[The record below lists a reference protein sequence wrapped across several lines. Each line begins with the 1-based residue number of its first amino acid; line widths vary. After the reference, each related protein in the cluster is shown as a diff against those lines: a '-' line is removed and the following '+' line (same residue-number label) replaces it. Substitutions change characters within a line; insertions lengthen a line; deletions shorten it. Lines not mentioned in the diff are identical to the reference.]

1 MADAFAG
8 RAVSLVRVQALAH
21 NAGMRALK
29 QLNHLG
35 SAVLLAVVVMLAA
48 ILLLHSGG
56 LVVDWKPKTTPYRL
70 VSNPFIGWALVLVLG
85 AWLLW
90 IRKGPPLAQCVVAL
104 LLVGFVWGLAAV
116 SALLWDAFLSPVL
129 VCAALPVQLAA
140 ISTLRSLVNERG
152 VAPPG

>member
-1 MADAFAG
+1 MSVLAAFAQG
-8 RAVSLVRVQALAH
+8 SAH
-21 NAGMRALK
+21 NARMRAMK

-70 VSNPFIGWALVLVLG
+70 VSNPFIGWSLVLVLG
-85 AWLLW
+85 AWLWW
-90 IRKGPPLAQCVVAL
+90 IRKGPPLAQCAAAL

-116 SALLWDAFLSPVL
+116 TALFWDAFLSPVL
-129 VCAALPVQLAA
+129 VFAVLPVQLAA
-140 ISTLRSLVNERG
+140 ISTLRSLLEGRG
-152 VAPPG
+152 SGAPL

>member
-1 MADAFAG
+1 M
-8 RAVSLVRVQALAH
+8 
-21 NAGMRALK
+21 K

-56 LVVDWKPKTTPYRL
+56 LVGDWKPKTTPYRL
-70 VSNPFIGWALVLVLG
+70 VNNPFIGWSLVVVLG
-85 AWLLW
+85 AWLLL

-116 SALLWDAFLSPVL
+116 TALFWDAFLSPVL
-129 VCAALPVQLAA
+129 VFSVLPVQHAA
-140 ISTLRSLVNERG
+140 ISTLRSLLHERG
-152 VAPPG
+152 AAAPG

>member
-1 MADAFAG
+1 MSVLAAFAQG
-8 RAVSLVRVQALAH
+8 SAH
-21 NAGMRALK
+21 NARMRAMK

-85 AWLLW
+85 AWLLL

-116 SALLWDAFLSPVL
+116 TALFWDAFLSPVL
-129 VCAALPVQLAA
+129 VFAVLPVQLAA
-140 ISTLRSLVNERG
+140 ISTLRSLLQERG
-152 VAPPG
+152 AAPPTKSG

>member
-1 MADAFAG
+1 
-8 RAVSLVRVQALAH
+8 
-21 NAGMRALK
+21 MRALK

-48 ILLLHSGG
+48 ILLLHSAGV
-56 LVVDWKPKTTPYRL
+56 VVDWKPKTTPYRL

-116 SALLWDAFLSPVL
+116 CALFWDAFLSPVL
-129 VCAALPVQLAA
+129 ACAVLPVQHAA
-140 ISTLRSLVNERG
+140 ISTLRSLAQERG

>member
-1 MADAFAG
+1 M
-8 RAVSLVRVQALAH
+8 
-21 NAGMRALK
+21 K

-35 SAVLLAVVVMLAA
+35 SAVLLAVVVILAA
-48 ILLLHSGG
+48 ILLLHSAGV
-56 LVVDWKPKTTPYRL
+56 VVDWKPKTTPYRL

-116 SALLWDAFLSPVL
+116 FALFWDAFLSPVL
-129 VCAALPVQLAA
+129 VFAALPVQHAA
-140 ISTLRSLVNERG
+140 IGTLRSLLHERG
-152 VAPPG
+152 SGAPLQDSTSPRHWGVPVKPLSRTGNSRP

>member
-1 MADAFAG
+1 MAS
-8 RAVSLVRVQALAH
+8 VPALARAWARAH
-21 NAGMRALK
+21 NDQMPAMK

-48 ILLLHSGG
+48 ILLLHSAGV
-56 LVVDWKPKTTPYRL
+56 VVDWKPKTTPYRL
-70 VSNPFIGWALVLVLG
+70 VSNPFIGWSLVLVLG

-116 SALLWDAFLSPVL
+116 CALFWDAFLSPVL
-129 VCAALPVQLAA
+129 ACAVLPVQHAA
-140 ISTLRSLVNERG
+140 ISTLRSLVHERG